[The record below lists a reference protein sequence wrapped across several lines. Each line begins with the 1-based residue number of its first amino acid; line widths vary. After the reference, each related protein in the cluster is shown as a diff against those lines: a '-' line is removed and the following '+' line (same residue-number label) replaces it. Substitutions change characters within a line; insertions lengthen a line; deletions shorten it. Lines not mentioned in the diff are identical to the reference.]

1 MQWPISS
8 VSGEG
13 NRPERKRDWPQVRLA
28 GGQEGALC
36 CRSGGLGSNPASAT
50 RSWVTQGKSF
60 FLSGS
65 NQLWFQ
71 TGARGYLAGQ
81 GTERGRI
88 ETFIGMERVFLTVI

>member
-8 VSGEG
+8 ISGEG

-28 GGQEGALC
+28 GGQEGALS
-36 CRSGGLGSNPASAT
+36 CRSGGLGSNPSSAT
-50 RSWVTQGKSF
+50 RSWVMQGKSF

-71 TGARGYLAGQ
+71 AGSRGYLAGQ
-81 GTERGRI
+81 GTEWGRI
-88 ETFIGMERVFLTVI
+88 ETFIGLEHVFLTMI